1 MTTYK
6 DKLPLNYIK
15 LDKED
20 DDVYSLH
27 RTCLGPMLRL
37 QGILHSNLK
46 QTKHIVRCV
55 VNKVMNN
62 INLNY
67 YYIILIKVR
76 NDLKMVSLVCIY

>member
-1 MTTYK
+1 MATYK

-46 QTKHIVRCV
+46 QTKHNVRCE
-55 VNKVMNN
+55 VNKNTN
-62 INLNY
+62 HINFYY
-67 YYIILIKVR
+67 YYIILLKVKI
-76 NDLKMVSLVCIY
+76 DLKRVFWSLFI

>member
-6 DKLPLNYIK
+6 DKLRLNYIK

-37 QGILHSNLK
+37 QGILYSNLK
-46 QTKHIVRCV
+46 QTKHIV
-55 VNKVMNN
+55 
-62 INLNY
+62 
-67 YYIILIKVR
+67 
-76 NDLKMVSLVCIY
+76 KMCSQ